1 MKDSTDWEVLRGI
14 GQQGS
19 GSEEKQAAFC
29 LAGAVQGELGVEK
42 AAAEQA
48 PEKKFPASVQCDAE
62 KLEENR
68 LHPRVSEKLKNG
80 RRTNVNIHR
89 IMRIVWENG
98 AEKILERR
106 GRNS

>member
-1 MKDSTDWEVLRGI
+1 MLM
-14 GQQGS
+14 
-19 GSEEKQAAFC
+19 
-29 LAGAVQGELGVEK
+29 L
-42 AAAEQA
+42 
-48 PEKKFPASVQCDAE
+48 E

-68 LHPRVSEKLKNG
+68 LLPRVSEKLKKG

-89 IMRIVWENG
+89 IMRIVWVNG

>member
-1 MKDSTDWEVLRGI
+1 MLM
-14 GQQGS
+14 
-19 GSEEKQAAFC
+19 
-29 LAGAVQGELGVEK
+29 L
-42 AAAEQA
+42 
-48 PEKKFPASVQCDAE
+48 E

-98 AEKILERR
+98 AEKILERYWKEEAEIVDGIAVYVIVLLFR
-106 GRNS
+106 KDELYV